1 MQHLSDETLNEI
13 LDHALAPRQRAG
25 VESHLA
31 ACPECAAR
39 LDEVRALFAELDSLP
54 ELALNVDFAPAIV
67 ARLEQSAPIPRPVRW
82 LTAAQAL
89 GAILAGILAW
99 PLAETILQ
107 PLKLPSLTEILAGA
121 TSSWLQ
127 ASADLRLP
135 NLTDLTFQAP
145 TLGLDLTSTSLTIA
159 IVGVSVLWLAAN
171 GLLLIPRSRRTS

>member
-13 LDHALAPRQRAG
+13 IDHALAPKQRAG
-25 VESHLA
+25 VETHLA
-31 ACPECAAR
+31 ACPECATR
-39 LDEVRALFAELDSLP
+39 LDELRTLFAELDSLP
-54 ELALNVDFAPAIV
+54 DLAPDVDFAPAIV
-67 ARLEQSAPIPRPVRW
+67 TRLGQSAPIPRPVRW
-82 LTAAQAL
+82 LTLAQSI

-99 PLAETILQ
+99 PLVETIIQ
-107 PLKLPSLTEILAGA
+107 PLKLPSLAEILAGA

-135 NLTDLTFQAP
+135 ELTFQSP

-159 IVGVSVLWLAAN
+159 IVSVSVLWLAAN

>member
-13 LDHALAPRQRAG
+13 LDHALAPSQRAG

-31 ACPECAAR
+31 GCPECAAR
-39 LDEVRALFAELDSLP
+39 LDELRVLFAEIDSLP
-54 ELALNVDFAPAIV
+54 DLALNVDFAPAII
-67 ARLEQSAPIPRPVRW
+67 ARLEQNAPIPRPVRW
-82 LTAAQAL
+82 LTLAQAL

-99 PLAETILQ
+99 PLVETIIQ
-107 PLKLPSLTEILAGA
+107 SLKLPSLAEILTGA

-135 NLTDLTFQAP
+135 ELAFQAP
-145 TLGLDLTSTSLTIA
+145 SLGLDLTSTSLTIA
-159 IVGVSVLWLAAN
+159 IVSVSVLWLAAN